1 MPTLRCYRSRLCP
14 LFGWLLPMTA
24 VSALALAAAVTATSA
39 VVSAGAGVSVWM
51 ITVRAG
57 FAVVASL
64 RRPGVKPGRTSTSG
78 PLQAC
83 GLKCLSAGCADCLGA
98 HQVGKQALATLLVR
112 TAWRV
117 LDCVASRGCRPAPW
131 RL

>member
-1 MPTLRCYRSRLCP
+1 MI
-14 LFGWLLPMTA
+14 A

-39 VVSAGAGVSVWM
+39 VVSAGAGVAVWM

-64 RRPGVKPGRTSTSG
+64 RCPGVKPGRTSTSG

-83 GLKCLSAGCADCLGA
+83 GLKGLSAGAMISACGDRLSDRSRRCRGGGPALTTADSWLG
-98 HQVGKQALATLLVR
+98 R
-112 TAWRV
+112 
-117 LDCVASRGCRPAPW
+117 
-131 RL
+131 